1 LEVEFAGGEL
11 VGLKAGTGPG
21 YGFHYKTGA
30 IAGSLL
36 KGPAGGYK
44 CPAFE
49 SLEHNPIQAGEVR
62 VGTSIGLSAGLGT
75 ANLEASGGQGFSYSD
90 SGWKP
95 YLQGSVNCTFA
106 PALPKASGEIK
117 WNLIEFAVKPRR

>member
-21 YGFHYKTGA
+21 YGFHYNYGA

-49 SLEHNPIQAGEVR
+49 GWEHNPIQAGEVR
-62 VGTSIGLSAGLGT
+62 VGTSLGLGAGLGI
-75 ANLEASGGQGFSYSD
+75 ANIELSGGTGFSYSD
-90 SGWKP
+90 TGYKTYSQ
-95 YLQGSVNCTFA
+95 YAVNCTFA